1 MTRKDYIATA
11 AILNYASNK
20 THPAVF
26 SKMVNDFAE
35 MFAKDNDR
43 FDVVRFHQASNFTSV
58 LGKVQQ

>member
-1 MTRKDYIATA
+1 MMTRKDYIATA

-35 MFAKDNDR
+35 MFAKDNQR
-43 FDVVRFHQASNFTSV
+43 FDVVRFHEASNFTSV
-58 LGKVQQ
+58 LGKV